1 MKSKK
6 ILVLIFIALIVAL
19 FANMMI
25 IKSKKLSLS
34 KIENEKEIVTE
45 INNIDDEE
53 KEDIEVIVVE
63 NNTEEQEIEE
73 KTHLEADIVKVN
85 NTSIQEEPKKNPT
98 IRQENIAKNTNKNE
112 ESKTIENDVI
122 KKEQMSNTVLENNAN
137 DNRENNDED
146 TNGTRVQEEKKSKD
160 KVTKKPTPSDLDYW
174 CAEGGTHHIAGD
186 GANEHGYYS
195 SWNEAQIAFENYTKG
210 WPSVQYKISQC
221 LCGKYYFWAI
231 K

>member
-1 MKSKK
+1 
-6 ILVLIFIALIVAL
+6 
-19 FANMMI
+19 MMI

-34 KIENEKEIVTE
+34 KMENEKEIVTE
-45 INNIDDEE
+45 INNTDDKE
-53 KEDIEVIVVE
+53 KEDTEVIAVE
-63 NNTEEQEIEE
+63 NNVEEQEKVEE
-73 KTHLEADIVKVN
+73 IQQEADIVNVK
-85 NTSIQEEPKKNPT
+85 NTNIQEEPKKNQT

-160 KVTKKPTPSDLDYW
+160 KVTKEPTPSDLAYW

>member
-1 MKSKK
+1 MVVMKSKK

-146 TNGTRVQEEKKSKD
+146 TNGTRVQED
-160 KVTKKPTPSDLDYW
+160 W

>member
-1 MKSKK
+1 MAFNSFAFLVFVIIAAVGYYWIPRRFQWVWLLGFSYLYYLSYGTGLVGYLLFTTVTTWLGAGLLEHEKVKESKK
-6 ILVLIFIALIVAL
+6 
-19 FANMMI
+19 
-25 IKSKKLSLS
+25 
-34 KIENEKEIVTE
+34 T
-45 INNIDDEE
+45 
-53 KEDIEVIVVE
+53 
-63 NNTEEQEIEE
+63 
-73 KTHLEADIVKVN
+73 
-85 NTSIQEEPKKNPT
+85 
-98 IRQENIAKNTNKNE
+98 KNTNKNE

-160 KVTKKPTPSDLDYW
+160 KVTKEPTPSDLAW
-174 CAEGGTHHIAGD
+174 CAEGGTHHIAGE

>member
-6 ILVLIFIALIVAL
+6 ILVLIIIALIVAL

-98 IRQENIAKNTNKNE
+98 IRHLFFFYNIIFN
-112 ESKTIENDVI
+112 SFRFFIFI
-122 KKEQMSNTVLENNAN
+122 SIFCYILLSNTVLENNAN

-160 KVTKKPTPSDLDYW
+160 KVTKEPTPSDLAYW

-210 WPSVQYKISQC
+210 WPS
-221 LCGKYYFWAI
+221 
-231 K
+231 

>member
-1 MKSKK
+1 M
-6 ILVLIFIALIVAL
+6 
-19 FANMMI
+19 
-25 IKSKKLSLS
+25 
-34 KIENEKEIVTE
+34 
-45 INNIDDEE
+45 
-53 KEDIEVIVVE
+53 
-63 NNTEEQEIEE
+63 Q
-73 KTHLEADIVKVN
+73 
-85 NTSIQEEPKKNPT
+85 NPT

-160 KVTKKPTPSDLDYW
+160 KVTKEPTPSDLDYW